1 MYTRVENH
9 WTKLSA
15 DWLEEGGRWLEVSG
29 KGSPCNSDGPAQG
42 RDEESVAPTPEAVW
56 LSSSRFEC
64 KERRSLDWSWV
75 VVWQVDVVDH
85 QKERSQGSM
94 IHLVSS
100 LQDIQGS
107 ENRHKAWE
115 KVKRTGQARGPRGL
129 CMERN
134 RQDWGR
140 WETRGRKEAVIGR
153 LVWESG
159 QLQRHRAG
167 LDSGVQSKAE
177 WQVWKEPR
185 P

>member
-1 MYTRVENH
+1 M
-9 WTKLSA
+9 
-15 DWLEEGGRWLEVSG
+15 
-29 KGSPCNSDGPAQG
+29 
-42 RDEESVAPTPEAVW
+42 
-56 LSSSRFEC
+56 
-64 KERRSLDWSWV
+64 
-75 VVWQVDVVDH
+75 VWQVDVVDH

-153 LVWESG
+153 LV
-159 QLQRHRAG
+159 
-167 LDSGVQSKAE
+167 
-177 WQVWKEPR
+177 
-185 P
+185 